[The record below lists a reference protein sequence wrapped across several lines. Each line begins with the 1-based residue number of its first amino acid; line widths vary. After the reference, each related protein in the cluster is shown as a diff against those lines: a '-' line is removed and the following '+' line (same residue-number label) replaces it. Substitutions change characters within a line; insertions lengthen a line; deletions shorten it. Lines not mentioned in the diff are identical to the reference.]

1 MIVPRDFTGLGECGD
16 FGQIKEWFLS
26 HQERTSLGKPVIR
39 DMVFYNVKFG
49 PTDGSLPKSWDGG
62 LSVRSWTNL
71 SDTIDLFQGSNVYL
85 TVNKSR
91 YQGYLFQHKF
101 RFVMLAEDW
110 ITMLMMQE
118 LLRSDRDC
126 PVLL

>member
-1 MIVPRDFTGLGECGD
+1 MPHDFTGLEECGD
-16 FGQIKEWFLS
+16 FGQIKEWFLT
-26 HQERTSLGKPVIR
+26 HQDCTPLGKPIIR
-39 DMVFYNVKFG
+39 DMAFHNVNFG
-49 PTDGSLPKSWDGG
+49 PTDGTLPKSWDGG
-62 LSVRSWTNL
+62 LSVRSWTDL
-71 SDTIDLFQGSNVYL
+71 PDTIALFQGSNVYL

-91 YQGYLFQHKF
+91 FQGNLFQHKF